1 MKVKKNSLVKVI
13 TGEFRG
19 LVDNV
24 HHLELKKE
32 RVFLTKA
39 TKKTYNKS
47 PDVKKKSK
55 LKDTLVP
62 LHISNVIAWEEKRLP
77 KKALQNQRKQKAK

>member
-1 MKVKKNSLVKVI
+1 MEKSKIKKNNLVKVI

-47 PDVKKKSK
+47 PDVKKKSQ

-62 LHISNVIAWEEKRLP
+62 LHISNVMA
-77 KKALQNQRKQKAK
+77 